1 MRRFLVRT
9 IPIVALS
16 FFIAV
21 MLSAGYMKKPR
32 SQGENVDEFISI
44 TIEYVKNED
53 WSNAEKEV
61 EKLNLAWNK
70 VLKRVQ
76 FSSEL
81 DQINYLSESID
92 KAKGGI
98 IAEDKGIS
106 LSNLTSFYEEW
117 KNIGK

>member
-1 MRRFLVRT
+1 MRRFLIRT

-16 FFIAV
+16 FFVAI
-21 MLSAGYMKKPR
+21 MLSASYMKKPR
-32 SQGENVDEFISI
+32 NQGENVDQFMSS

-53 WSNAEKEV
+53 WNNAEKEM
-61 EKLNLAWNK
+61 EKLDLAWNK

-98 IAEDKGIS
+98 TAKDKGIS

-117 KNIGK
+117 QNIGK

>member
-9 IPIVALS
+9 IPIVTLS
-16 FFIAV
+16 FFLAV
-21 MLSAGYMKKPR
+21 MLSANYMKKPR
-32 SQGENVDEFISI
+32 NQEENVDKFIST

-53 WSNAEKEV
+53 WSNAEKEI
-61 EKLNLAWNK
+61 EKLDLAWNK
-70 VLKRVQ
+70 ILKRVQ

-81 DQINYLSESID
+81 DQINYLSESIN

-106 LSNLTSFYEEW
+106 LSNLISFYEEW
-117 KNIGK
+117 KIIGK